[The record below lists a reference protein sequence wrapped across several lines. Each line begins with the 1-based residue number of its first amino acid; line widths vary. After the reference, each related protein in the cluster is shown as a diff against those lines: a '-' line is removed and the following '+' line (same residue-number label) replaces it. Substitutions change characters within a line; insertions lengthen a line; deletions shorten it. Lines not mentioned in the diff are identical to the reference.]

1 MAAAITRNVKIKI
14 AAAHSLPLG
23 LLPSII
29 SQMPPLFTQAI
40 EAIDV
45 DEAVDKLREGQ
56 SDRIFSFH
64 DEEDLPE
71 ATRLTHSRLFESQL
85 FPVCAS
91 DEHGEALLTSRS
103 HTFRVTELQPRKLL
117 YMGRLIN
124 RDLTRH
130 SELSFSTFLS
140 LR

>member
-1 MAAAITRNVKIKI
+1 MAAAITRNENQD
-14 AAAHSLPLG
+14 SRCTLSFLG

-29 SQMPPLFTQAI
+29 SQMPPLFTWAI

-56 SDRIFSFH
+56 SDCIFSFH
-64 DEEDLPE
+64 DEDLLE
-71 ATRLTHSRLFESQL
+71 APFDHIRLFESQL

-103 HTFRVTELQPRKLL
+103 HTFR
-117 YMGRLIN
+117 Y
-124 RDLTRH
+124 
-130 SELSFSTFLS
+130 
-140 LR
+140 